1 MEPLNNE
8 SPGTPGQILASSTTP
23 PLGFEDRSTGLLI
36 FGVFEIIGG
45 VLAALEVPAAWFFLL
60 SPKFPRP
67 PGSEMSLRS
76 VVLNC
81 ASWAVA
87 AGVLITLGLGAMRA
101 RRWAWALN
109 LILSW
114 LGLVAGTIIVGSMW
128 IATKPGGMGRF
139 MLGPALLMPGIT
151 GLFLLFYRSNDVE
164 QTCKHRDPVERWTDR
179 QPLPVLAAVL
189 LAAWGAACGLA
200 WNHTPHVAA
209 FFGRY
214 SHWSARQCAPAPL
227 VGRRRLCGVRTV
239 QDETLGMVGRGR
251 SGECPD
257 PIDDSDHQADRPSRC
272 HDHGGVA
279 EREDRS
285 HAAGGHYRHLDQ
297 HRLRHR
303 ASPVPALAG
312 TLLPA
317 RETRTFRGDL
327 PGYGAGHR
335 F

>member
-1 MEPLNNE
+1 
-8 SPGTPGQILASSTTP
+8 
-23 PLGFEDRSTGLLI
+23 
-36 FGVFEIIGG
+36 
-45 VLAALEVPAAWFFLL
+45 
-60 SPKFPRP
+60 
-67 PGSEMSLRS
+67 MSLRS

-214 SHWSARQCAPAPL
+214 FTGLPASALLLLWLAADVYVAFALFKMKPSGWWVAVVAVSAQTLSMILTVRRTSPL
-227 VGRRRLCGVRTV
+227 DAMTMAGWPKEKIDLTQQVAITGIWTSIAFGIAHLLFLLWLGRYFRRAKP
-239 QDETLGMVGRGR
+239 GR
-251 SGECPD
+251 SGE
-257 PIDDSDHQADRPSRC
+257 IS
-272 HDHGGVA
+272 
-279 EREDRS
+279 
-285 HAAGGHYRHLDQ
+285 
-297 HRLRHR
+297 
-303 ASPVPALAG
+303 
-312 TLLPA
+312 T
-317 RETRTFRGDL
+317 
-327 PGYGAGHR
+327 GYGAGHR